1 MAIIL
6 IRTLILYGIVIFS
19 VRMMGKR
26 QIGELQPSELVVAI
40 LISNI
45 ATLALEEVEIPLM
58 HGVLPI
64 LLLVCFEVLTSC
76 LSLRS
81 VRIRRWISGSPKII
95 IRDGEIDQEML
106 HTLRFSIDD
115 MMTALR
121 MKGIFSVEEVQ
132 YAVVETNGSVSV
144 CQKTAQQPA
153 TKEDVHTA
161 GRSLDPPQII
171 IADGCLR
178 ENGLAAIGQDRQW
191 LDTILRTAELAQRD
205 VFLLTAD
212 SACRYHLVR
221 QEGRKRT

>member
-81 VRIRRWISGSPKII
+81 VQIRRWISG
-95 IRDGEIDQEML
+95 RDGEIDQEML

-144 CQKTAQQPA
+144 CQKAAQQPA

-191 LDTILRTAELAQRD
+191 LDTILRTAELSQRD